1 MADKFEELIIPRS
14 TVESIGQQEIGH
26 LMVGFTWRTSVWRQ
40 PYKLIQIGLIQIVG
54 AAIIFAALMLPIDR
68 GLNFYRSPQS
78 QQERSTR
85 LIWVDSSITLLTL
98 VGINWWI
105 FHRGKRLQKL
115 QKLVEQIDRYNQIVN
130 SIATLEKV
138 ANLTH
143 SQSEPV
149 PNSAIIEI
157 LSQTQQNLLAA
168 LKIDR
173 YLREY
178 PDSSEL
184 TISIAH
190 NLIHL
195 QNLSQQPQLAEYQI
209 LLTQAWEIGMSIY
222 EETNL
227 E

>member
-1 MADKFEELIIPRS
+1 MVDRFEELMIPRS

-26 LMVGFTWRTSVWRQ
+26 LMVGFTWRANVWRQ
-40 PYKLIQIGLIQIVG
+40 PYKLIQICSIQIIG
-54 AAIIFAALMLPIDR
+54 AGIVFAALMLPIDR
-68 GLNFYRSPQS
+68 GLNLYRSPQT
-78 QQERSTR
+78 QQERLTR
-85 LIWVDSSITLLTL
+85 LLVVDSTITLAAI
-98 VGINWWI
+98 VGFNWWI
-105 FHRGKRLQKL
+105 LRRGKRLQKL
-115 QKLVEQIDRYNQIVN
+115 LKLVEQIDRYNQIVN

-138 ANLTH
+138 ANLTNRQTK
-143 SQSEPV
+143 SV
-149 PNSAIIEI
+149 PTSAIIEI

-190 NLIHL
+190 NLINL
-195 QNLSQQPQLAEYQI
+195 QNLSQQPQLAEYET

-227 E
+227 

>member
-1 MADKFEELIIPRS
+1 MVDKFEELIIPRS

-26 LMVGFTWRTSVWRQ
+26 LMVGFTWRSNVWQQ
-40 PYKLIQIGLIQIVG
+40 PHKLIQIGLMQIIG
-54 AAIIFAALMLPIDR
+54 AGIIFAALMLPIDR
-68 GLNFYRSPQS
+68 GLNLYRSPQT
-78 QQERSTR
+78 QQERLNR
-85 LIWVDSSITLLTL
+85 LLVVDSAITLVALF
-98 VGINWWI
+98 GINWWI
-105 FHRGKRLQKL
+105 LRRGKRLQKL
-115 QKLVEQIDRYNQIVN
+115 LKLVEQIDRYNQIVT

-138 ANLTH
+138 ANLTDR
-143 SQSEPV
+143 QAKPV
-149 PNSAIIEI
+149 PTSAIIEI

-178 PDSSEL
+178 PDSSQL

-190 NLIHL
+190 NLINL
-195 QNLSQQPQLAEYQI
+195 QNLSQQPQLAEYET

-227 E
+227 D